1 MPVDLLQQARTL
13 APDLVALRRALHRH
27 PELSFQEHA
36 TAARVA
42 GELRA
47 LGLTVRTGVGR
58 TGVTAELGS
67 GEGPTV
73 ALRADMDA
81 LPIQEETGAA
91 YASEVPGVMHACGHD
106 VHMSGLVGAARLL
119 VEEYRA
125 GRLPPGRVRLL
136 FQPSEEGMDSEGRSG
151 AVRMI
156 EDGAMDGVD
165 AVLGLHV
172 WAHLPAGVLY
182 LREGPL
188 MAGSDEVVVEVRGRS
203 SHAARP
209 DEGVDALVLAAQGI
223 LAAQTVVSRGLSPM
237 QRGVVSFG
245 TIEGG
250 VAPNVLADRVRL
262 HGTLR
267 YFEDEVRGRLRAGVE
282 RAFATAGVM
291 GGSAEVSFRSGY
303 PPVVNDPRTT
313 AAVREATAALLGAG
327 ALQEA
332 EPMMGAE
339 DFAFLAR
346 RAPGTFLWLGAGLP
360 DRREHHHPRFEIDE
374 SVLPV
379 GAAVL
384 AAGAR
389 KLLEL

>member
-1 MPVDLLQQARTL
+1 MPADLLQQARTL
-13 APDLVALRRALHRH
+13 APDLVALRRALHRY

-42 GELRA
+42 EELRA
-47 LGLTVRTGVGR
+47 LGLAVRTGVGG

-81 LPIQEETGAA
+81 LPIHEETGAA

-119 VEEYRA
+119 VEEHRA
-125 GRLPPGRVRLL
+125 GRLPPGRVRFL
-136 FQPSEEGMDSEGRSG
+136 FQPSEEGMDGEGKSG

-237 QRGVVSFG
+237 QQGVVSFG

-267 YFEDEVRGRLRAGVE
+267 YFEDEVRERLRGGVE

-313 AAVREATAALLGAG
+313 AAVREAAADLLGAG

-389 KLLEL
+389 KLLEC

>member
-1 MPVDLLQQARTL
+1 
-13 APDLVALRRALHRH
+13 
-27 PELSFQEHA
+27 
-36 TAARVA
+36 
-42 GELRA
+42 
-47 LGLTVRTGVGR
+47 
-58 TGVTAELGS
+58 
-67 GEGPTV
+67 
-73 ALRADMDA
+73 
-81 LPIQEETGAA
+81 
-91 YASEVPGVMHACGHD
+91 
-106 VHMSGLVGAARLL
+106 
-119 VEEYRA
+119 
-125 GRLPPGRVRLL
+125 
-136 FQPSEEGMDSEGRSG
+136 
-151 AVRMI
+151 
-156 EDGAMDGVD
+156 MDGVD